1 MSQTLKQQPEQRP
14 HQQSDQQL
22 WAAFDFPRHPLAR
35 EDGERIC
42 GAYFEPPARWLRAH
56 QAVDVAGVLDAAHQA
71 SRDGAW
77 VLGGL
82 RYEAAAAFDSA
93 ISVHTSMQPLAEF
106 AVYETAPLSW
116 PTAVAS
122 HTTGGPLT
130 SDWQD
135 SQSESAESEQIERIR
150 EWIRAGDC
158 YQVNLTTRLKAE
170 MSVTTPAQMSVQAP
184 ADDLGALVLALHAAQ
199 PGGFSL
205 FLRQAGVASV
215 SPELFF
221 DWRPLAGT
229 DKTWLL
235 AAQPMKGTAA
245 RGSCTAEDEAAQA
258 YLRTSEK
265 ERAENLMIVDLL
277 RNDMS
282 RVAVLGS
289 VRVPRLF
296 ELLALPTVWQMTS
309 TVTAVSRP
317 KIRLSEVFTALFPC
331 GSVTGAP
338 KLRAMQIIQAL
349 EPQARGWYCGA
360 LGVLQPGGAATFNV
374 PIRTVEVES
383 QASRAGF
390 PLPLCLTAGVGSAI
404 TLDSVAAAELAEWR
418 AKTRYLLRAQA
429 PIAAL
434 ETLRLDEGVWVRLPA
449 HLARLQRTAQH
460 FGIKF
465 SLAETRQALR
475 DLAVTHATGAWR
487 LRLTVDAQ
495 GRLQTVLLPLPQTPA
510 VVLLALADEAIAS
523 DGPAAEFIQHKT
535 TRRELYDY
543 FAQRKPTAAFDVLLW
558 NRAGEL
564 TECSFGNI
572 ALQIDGQWLT
582 PRREAGLLPGVYRD
596 ELLQSRVL
604 LEARLLK
611 TDLSRAQALAFINSL
626 RGWCPANLLTQP
638 TSDLG

>member
-1 MSQTLKQQPEQRP
+1 MKQTPSEPLSEQPGPQPTR
-14 HQQSDQQL
+14 QL
-22 WAAFDFPRHPLAR
+22 WAAFDFPQHPLAR
-35 EDGERIC
+35 EDGERIR
-42 GAYFEPPARWLRAH
+42 GAYFEPPARWLRADRP
-56 QAVDVAGVLDAAHQA
+56 AEVAAVLDAAHQA

-82 RYEAAAAFDSA
+82 RYEAAAAFDPA
-93 ISVHTSMQPLAEF
+93 ISVHASRQPLAEF
-106 AVYETAPLSW
+106 AVYETAPQRW
-116 PTAVAS
+116 PAPVAS
-122 HTTGGPLT
+122 EGLLT

-135 SQSESAESEQIERIR
+135 AQTEPLETAQIERIR

-170 MSVTTPAQMSVQAP
+170 LRVKTPKIAPQTTP
-184 ADDLGALVLALHAAQ
+184 ADDLAALFLALHAAQ

-221 DWRPLAGT
+221 DWRPLAGA

-245 RGSCTAEDEAAQA
+245 RGSDAAADEAAQA

-277 RNDMS
+277 RNDIS
-282 RVAVLGS
+282 RVATLGS

-317 KIRLSEVFTALFPC
+317 RLRLSELFTALFPC

-338 KLRAMQIIQAL
+338 KLRAMQIIRAL
-349 EPQARGWYCGA
+349 EPHARGWYCGA

-374 PIRTVEVES
+374 PIRTVEAEMP
-383 QASRAGF
+383 AAGTDPTS
-390 PLPLCLTAGVGSAI
+390 PLGPLCLTAGVGSAI

-429 PIAAL
+429 PITAL
-434 ETLRLDEGVWVRLPA
+434 ETLRLEDGLWLRLPA

-460 FGIKF
+460 FGLKC
-465 SLAETRQALR
+465 SLAEVRQALR
-475 DLAVTHATGAWR
+475 EVAAAHPAGAWR
-487 LRLTVDAQ
+487 LRLTVDAL
-495 GRLQTVLLPLPQTPA
+495 GRVQTVLLPLLQTPA
-510 VVLLALADEAIAS
+510 VVLLALADEAIET

-543 FAQRKPTAAFDVLLW
+543 FAQRKPAAAFDVLLW
-558 NRAGEL
+558 NRLGEL

-596 ELLQSRVL
+596 ELLQSRRVQ
-604 LEARLLK
+604 EARLLK
-611 TDLSRAQALAFINSL
+611 TDLGRAQALAFINSL
-626 RGWCPANLLTQP
+626 RGWCPAALLAGPAT
-638 TSDLG
+638 DLG

>member
-1 MSQTLKQQPEQRP
+1 MKRTPD
-14 HQQSDQQL
+14 QSPNVSLQEPLGQQL

-35 EDGERIC
+35 EDGERVC

-56 QAVDVAGVLDAAHQA
+56 RAEEVAAVLDAAHQA

-93 ISVHTSMQPLAEF
+93 ISVHASLLPLAEF
-106 AVYETAPLSW
+106 AVYEAAPLSW
-116 PTAVAS
+116 PAAVAFE
-122 HTTGGPLT
+122 GPLT

-135 SQSESAESEQIERIR
+135 VQSEPAEAAQIERIR

-170 MSVTTPAQMSVQAP
+170 LRANEPDKSPP
-184 ADDLGALVLALHAAQ
+184 ADLAALFLALHAAQ

-205 FLRQAGVASV
+205 FLREAGVASV

-221 DWRPLAGT
+221 DWRPLAGA

-245 RGSCTAEDEAAQA
+245 RGSDAAADEAAQA

-277 RNDMS
+277 RNDIS
-282 RVAVLGS
+282 RVATLGS

-317 KIRLSEVFTALFPC
+317 RLRLSELFTALFPC

-338 KLRAMQIIQAL
+338 KLRAMQIIRAL

-374 PIRTVEVES
+374 PIRTVE
-383 QASRAGF
+383 ADMPAAGAGHAAT
-390 PLPLCLTAGVGSAI
+390 LCLTAGVGSAI

-434 ETLRLDEGVWVRLPA
+434 ETLRLEDGLWLRLPA

-460 FGIKF
+460 FGLKCP
-465 SLAETRQALR
+465 LAEVRQALR
-475 DLAVTHATGAWR
+475 EVAAAHPAGAWR
-487 LRLTVDAQ
+487 LRLTVDAL
-495 GRLQTVLLPLPQTPA
+495 GRVQTLLLPLPQTPA
-510 VVLLALADEAIAS
+510 VVLLALADEAIET
-523 DGPAAEFIQHKT
+523 DGSAAEFIQHKT
-535 TRRELYDY
+535 TRREVYDY
-543 FAQRKPTAAFDVLLW
+543 FAQRKPAAAFDVLLW
-558 NRAGEL
+558 NRREEL

-582 PRREAGLLPGVYRD
+582 PRREAGLLPGVFRD
-596 ELLQSRVL
+596 ELLQSRRVQ
-604 LEARLLK
+604 EARLLK
-611 TDLSRAQALAFINSL
+611 TDLGRAQALAFINSL
-626 RGWCPANLLTQP
+626 RGWCPAALLAGPAT
-638 TSDLG
+638 DLG